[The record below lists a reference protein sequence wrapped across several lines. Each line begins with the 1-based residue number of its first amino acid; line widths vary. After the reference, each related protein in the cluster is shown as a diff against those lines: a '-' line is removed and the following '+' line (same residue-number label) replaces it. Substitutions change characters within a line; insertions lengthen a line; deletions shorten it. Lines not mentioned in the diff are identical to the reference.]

1 MFSLQHNE
9 GSVILLHD
17 HLEFFRFL
25 VERTV
30 EMKSHLLKHTEFR
43 ILNLIGDFFFF
54 FFSYISSQ
62 LRQGVQCGL
71 CMYF

>member
-43 ILNLIGDFFFF
+43 ILNLIGDFFF
-54 FFSYISSQ
+54 SYISSQ
-62 LRQGVQCGL
+62 LRQGVQCGV